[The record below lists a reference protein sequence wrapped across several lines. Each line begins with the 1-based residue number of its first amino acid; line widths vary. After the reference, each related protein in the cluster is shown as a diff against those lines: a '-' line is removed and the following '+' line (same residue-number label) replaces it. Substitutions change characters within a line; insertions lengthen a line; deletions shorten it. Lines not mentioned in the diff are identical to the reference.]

1 MVRSAYYNIAYKP
14 MLDEKL
20 KAGRRLL
27 TTFFITRWSSGDRI
41 NHRSTNRRHLSQ
53 LHYISNMTVI
63 IADRDGRLTYMT
75 VPADLQ
81 LAQQGQRIT
90 IGKNSSSFMW
100 SVS

>member
-1 MVRSAYYNIAYKP
+1 MVRSAYYNIAYKL
-14 MLDEKL
+14 MLDGKL

-27 TTFFITRWSSGDRI
+27 TTFFITRWSSSDRVIVLIDAI

-75 VPADLQ
+75 VPAE
-81 LAQQGQRIT
+81 R
-90 IGKNSSSFMW
+90 
-100 SVS
+100 

>member
-1 MVRSAYYNIAYKP
+1 
-14 MLDEKL
+14 
-20 KAGRRLL
+20 
-27 TTFFITRWSSGDRI
+27 
-41 NHRSTNRRHLSQ
+41 
-53 LHYISNMTVI
+53 MTVI

-75 VPADLQ
+75 VPADPQ